1 MRKIALIEDDADL
14 FALVKYNLEKEG
26 FAFVGAQTG
35 RGVIDLCRRERPDL
49 VLLDIMLPDS
59 DGLDICKGIRQH
71 PELAHI
77 PVIFLTARASE
88 TDRIVGLE
96 LGANDYIVKPFFVRE
111 LIARIKIQFRGQA
124 SATRVLKAAALE
136 LDRSSCEV
144 RLDGAPL
151 TLTATE
157 FRLLEFLMSRPGV
170 VFSREQLLDA
180 VWGHDRA
187 VTDRTVDVYILRLRQ
202 KIESDPANPAL
213 IRSVRGFGY
222 SFNNNVQQ
230 QEEAD
235 ANRNT
240 ATAVAQ

>member
-1 MRKIALIEDDADL
+1 MKKIVLIEDYADL
-14 FALVKYNLEKEG
+14 YSLIQYNLEKEG
-26 FAFVGAQTG
+26 FTMAGAQTG
-35 RGVIDLCRRERPDL
+35 KGAIDLCRRERPDL
-49 VLLDIMLPDS
+49 IILDIMLPDS
-59 DGLDICKGIRQH
+59 DGLEICRAIRNH
-71 PELAHI
+71 SELAPV

-96 LGANDYIVKPFFVRE
+96 LGANDYIVKPFFIRE
-111 LIARIKIQFRGQA
+111 LIARIKIHFRGQPP
-124 SATRVLKAAALE
+124 ATKILRSGDLE
-136 LDRSSCEV
+136 LDRARCRVHLNGGEI
-144 RLDGAPL
+144 

-202 KIESDPANPAL
+202 KIEAAEESTF

-222 SFNNNVQQ
+222 SFNAEVP
-230 QEEAD
+230 QE
-235 ANRNT
+235 
-240 ATAVAQ
+240 QLQ

>member
-14 FALVKYNLEKEG
+14 YALVKYNLEKEG
-26 FAFVGAQTG
+26 FTVVGAQSG
-35 RGVIDLCRRERPDL
+35 RGVMELCRRERPDL
-49 VLLDIMLPDS
+49 LLLDIMLPDS

-124 SATRVLKAAALE
+124 STTRVLKAGRLE
-136 LDRSSCEV
+136 LDRSSCEA
-144 RLDGAPL
+144 RLDGIAL

-157 FRLLEFLMSRPGV
+157 FRLLEFLMTRPGV

-202 KIESDPANPAL
+202 KVEADPANPLL

-222 SFNNNVQQ
+222 SFSNARTQ
-230 QEEAD
+230 QESSEDLKA
-235 ANRNT
+235 
-240 ATAVAQ
+240 AVAQ

>member
-1 MRKIALIEDDADL
+1 MKKIVLIEDDSDL
-14 FALVKYNLEKEG
+14 YALLKYNLEKEG
-26 FAFVGAQTG
+26 FAMAGSQTG
-35 RGVIDLCRRERPDL
+35 KGAIELCRRERPDL
-49 VLLDIMLPDS
+49 ILLDIMLPDS
-59 DGLDICKGIRQH
+59 DGLDICKGIRKH

-111 LIARIKIQFRGQA
+111 LIARIKIHFRGQA
-124 SATRVLKAAALE
+124 APNRALKAGTLE
-136 LDRSSCEV
+136 LDRTSCRV
-144 RLDGAPL
+144 RLHDQEL

-157 FRLLEFLMSRPGV
+157 FRLLEFLMSRPGI

-202 KIESDPANPAL
+202 KIEADPTNPGF

-222 SFNNNVQQ
+222 SFNESTAAPATVQA
-230 QEEAD
+230 EP
-235 ANRNT
+235 
-240 ATAVAQ
+240 AQASV

>member
-1 MRKIALIEDDADL
+1 MKKIVLIEDDQDL
-14 FALVKYNLEKEG
+14 YSLIQYNLEKEG
-26 FAFVGAQTG
+26 FAVAGSQTG
-35 RGVIDLCRRERPDL
+35 KGALDLCRRERPDL
-49 VLLDIMLPDS
+49 IILDIMLPDS
-59 DGLDICKGIRQH
+59 DGLEICKAIRANS
-71 PELAHI
+71 ELAAV

-111 LIARIKIQFRGQA
+111 LIARIKIHFRGQPPV
-124 SATRVLKAAALE
+124 SKLLKSGDLE
-136 LDRSSCEV
+136 LDRARCRVHLSGQELS
-144 RLDGAPL
+144 
-151 TLTATE
+151 LTATE

-202 KIESDPANPAL
+202 KIENEGAPAF

-222 SFNNNVQQ
+222 SFNSEVP
-230 QEEAD
+230 QE
-235 ANRNT
+235 
-240 ATAVAQ
+240 QLQ

>member
-1 MRKIALIEDDADL
+1 MKKIVLIEDDSDL
-14 FALVKYNLEKEG
+14 YSLIQYNLEKEG
-26 FAFVGAQTG
+26 FTMAGAQTG
-35 RGVIDLCRRERPDL
+35 KGAIELCRRERPDL
-49 VLLDIMLPDS
+49 IILDIMLPDS
-59 DGLDICKGIRQH
+59 DGLEICRAIRNH
-71 PELAHI
+71 SELAAV

-96 LGANDYIVKPFFVRE
+96 LGANDYIVKPFFIRE
-111 LIARIKIQFRGQA
+111 LIARIKIHFRGQPP
-124 SATRVLKAAALE
+124 ATKILRSGELE
-136 LDRSSCEV
+136 LDRARCRVHLNGTEV
-144 RLDGAPL
+144 

-202 KIESDPANPAL
+202 KIEAAEESTF

-222 SFNNNVQQ
+222 SFNSEVPQEQVQ
-230 QEEAD
+230 
-235 ANRNT
+235 
-240 ATAVAQ
+240 

>member
-1 MRKIALIEDDADL
+1 MRKIALVEDDADL
-14 FALVKYNLEKEG
+14 YALVKYNLEKEG
-26 FAFVGAQTG
+26 FSVVGMQTG
-35 RGVIDLCRRERPDL
+35 RGVLDLCRRERPDL
-49 VLLDIMLPDS
+49 ILLDIMLPDS
-59 DGLDICKGIRQH
+59 DGLEICKGIRQH

-96 LGANDYIVKPFFVRE
+96 LGANDYIVKPFFIRE
-111 LIARIKIQFRGQA
+111 LIARVKIQFRGQTNV
-124 SATRVLKAAALE
+124 TRVLKAASLE

-144 RLDGAPL
+144 RLEGASL

-202 KIESDPANPAL
+202 KIESDPANPFL

-222 SFNNNVQQ
+222 SFNNTVQQ
-230 QEEAD
+230 QEEPEQL
-235 ANRNT
+235 RT
-240 ATAVAQ
+240 AAV